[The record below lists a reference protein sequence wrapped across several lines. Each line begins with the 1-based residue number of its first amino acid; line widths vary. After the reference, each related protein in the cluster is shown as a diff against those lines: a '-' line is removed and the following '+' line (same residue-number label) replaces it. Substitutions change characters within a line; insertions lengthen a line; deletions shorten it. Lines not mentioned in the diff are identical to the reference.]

1 MIQLTYTTYLM
12 RVLSLLSV
20 EFYICIPLQKQNL
33 HFFLF
38 FYEST
43 FSSNVLGE
51 GAAFFDGSL
60 CDWIWFFVF
69 FSNWLF
75 GGV

>member
-1 MIQLTYTTYLM
+1 MMIQLTYTTYLT
-12 RVLSLLSV
+12 RVLSLLSRV
-20 EFYICIPLQKQNL
+20 LYLYHTAKTEPSFLL
-33 HFFLF
+33 VLF

-60 CDWIWFFVF
+60 CD
-69 FSNWLF
+69 
-75 GGV
+75 